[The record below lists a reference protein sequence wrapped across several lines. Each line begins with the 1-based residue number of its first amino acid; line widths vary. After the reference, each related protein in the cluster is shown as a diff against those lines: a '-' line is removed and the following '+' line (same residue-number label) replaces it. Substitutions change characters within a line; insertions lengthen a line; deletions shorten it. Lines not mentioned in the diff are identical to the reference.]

1 MRSKRSLLILCAG
14 LMCVVLISLCA
25 VARADTDE
33 YRTLK
38 KGMEGK
44 DVMRLKTAMYWLG
57 YFNNKKNLTDY
68 YNENTAQRVKQL
80 QAANGLEET
89 GVADPELQELIFS
102 GKAIPTDTAPSPSP
116 VPPPTP
122 VPTPKPT
129 PKPTRTPRP
138 TKTPKPTPVP
148 AHGAL
153 KSVSLPPLTED
164 GFLTE
169 DAGIE
174 EYIHV
179 DTQDGHWIYIS
190 SSLHIDLQKWVDAK
204 NKLVWYEADIRCS
217 EETPLM
223 AYLNGKNPGRYAQSP
238 VTTAR
243 KNRIVL
249 AMSDDHFGLR
259 IDNGDGK
266 NIPPG
271 VIVRNRQIIIEKTR
285 DRDNSFPNLNVLAV
299 FEDGSMKTFLS
310 KEHTAQEY
318 LNMGAVH
325 TFSFGPILVQDG
337 KLSEYMQRKEY
348 YSYKEPRMALGMI
361 APYHYMVLCVEGRM
375 TENNNAGAYLTWLAD
390 KMLEKGVTEAL
401 NLDGGGTSCLLFMGE
416 KINHSANS
424 TRSVYSM
431 IGFGTSEQVKDD

>member
-1 MRSKRSLLILCAG
+1 MRSKKILRSLCAG

-25 VARADTDE
+25 VARADTED

-57 YFNNKKNLTDY
+57 YFNSRKNLTDY
-68 YNENTAQRVKQL
+68 YNENMAKRVKQL

-89 GVADPELQELIFS
+89 GVADPELQELVFS
-102 GKAIPTDTAPSPSP
+102 GRAIPTDTAPSPSP

-129 PKPTRTPRP
+129 PKPTRTP
-138 TKTPKPTPVP
+138 KPTPMP

-153 KSVSLPPLTED
+153 KRVSLPPLTED
-164 GFLTE
+164 GFLAE
-169 DAGIE
+169 DAGTAEFI
-174 EYIHV
+174 YA
-179 DTQDGHWIYIS
+179 DAQDGHWIYIS
-190 SSLHIDLQKWVDAK
+190 ASLHIDLQKWVDVK

-217 EETPLM
+217 EETPLET
-223 AYLNGKNPGRYAQSP
+223 YLNGKNPGRFAQSP
-238 VTTAR
+238 LTTAR
-243 KNRIVL
+243 KNQIVL
-249 AMSDDHFGLR
+249 AMTDDHFGLR
-259 IDNGDGK
+259 LDNGDGK

-271 VIVRNRQIIIEKTR
+271 IIIRNRQIIIEKTR
-285 DRDNSFPNLNVLAV
+285 DRDKSFPNLNVLAV

-310 KEHTAQEY
+310 KEHTAREY

-337 KLSEYMQRKEY
+337 KLSEYMLRKEY

-361 APYHYMVLCVEGRM
+361 EPYHYFVLCVEGRM
-375 TENNNAGAYLTWLAD
+375 TESNNAGAYLTWLAD
-390 KMLEKGVTEAL
+390 KMIEKGAVEAL
-401 NLDGGGTSCLLFMGE
+401 NLDGGGTSCLVFMGE

-424 TRSVYSM
+424 IRSVYSM
-431 IGFGTSEQVKDD
+431 IGFGTSDQVQDE